1 MTIQYIQKMMAQ
13 IVQET
18 LTALYNGLALF
29 GCGLAGIPLTIEN
42 LTNYE
47 SK

>member
-1 MTIQYIQKMMAQ
+1 MTIQYTLKMMAP

-29 GCGLAGIPLTIEN
+29 GCGLAGIPLTIED
-42 LTNYE
+42 LTNHE

>member
-1 MTIQYIQKMMAQ
+1 MTIQCGQKMMEQ
-13 IVQET
+13 TLKEI

-29 GCGLAGIPLTIEN
+29 GCGLAGIPLTIGD
-42 LTNYE
+42 LIDHE

>member
-1 MTIQYIQKMMAQ
+1 MEQ
-13 IVQET
+13 ILKEI

-29 GCGLAGIPLTIEN
+29 GCGLVGLPLTIED
-42 LTNYE
+42 LTNHE

>member
-1 MTIQYIQKMMAQ
+1 MNIQSIQKMMAPT
-13 IVQET
+13 VLAT

-29 GCGLAGIPLTIEN
+29 GCGLAGIPLTIGD
-42 LTNYE
+42 LQDYE

>member
-1 MTIQYIQKMMAQ
+1 MTILFTQKTMAQ
-13 IVQET
+13 IGQEI

-29 GCGLAGIPLTIEN
+29 GCGIAGIPLTIGD
-42 LTNYE
+42 LTNHE